1 MFWCVLVYAVV
12 GSWLTHLIG
21 RRLIG
26 LNNQQQRF
34 EADLRFSMVR
44 IRENAESIALYNGEP
59 NENRR
64 LSGRFGNVWH
74 NFWDI
79 MKVSK
84 RLTFFTAGY
93 SQAAIIFPFIVA
105 SPRYL
110 AGKIELGELMQIS
123 SAFGNVQ
130 ESFSWFISAYQTSRP
145 GAPPVIVC

>member
-1 MFWCVLVYAVV
+1 MYAGV

-26 LNNQQQRF
+26 LSNQQQRF

-44 IRENAESIALYNGEP
+44 VRENAESIALYNGEP
-59 NENRR
+59 NENQR
-64 LSGRFGNVWH
+64 LSARFGKVWH

-93 SQAAIIFPFIVA
+93 QQIAIIFPFVVA
-105 SPRYL
+105 APRYF
-110 AGKIELGELMQIS
+110 AGKIELGELMQIN

-130 ESFSWFISAYQTSRP
+130 SNFSWFISAYTDLASLACHQ
-145 GAPPVIVC
+145 

>member
-1 MFWCVLVYAVV
+1 
-12 GSWLTHLIG
+12 
-21 RRLIG
+21 
-26 LNNQQQRF
+26 
-34 EADLRFSMVR
+34 MVR

-123 SAFGNVQ
+123 SAFGNVRRV
-130 ESFSWFISAYQTSRP
+130 SAGSSAPIRASRP

>member
-44 IRENAESIALYNGEP
+44 VRENAESIALYNGEP

-64 LSGRFGNVWH
+64 LSSRFGDGLAQLLGHHEGVQAPDLLHVRLRARPRSSSRSWSQRRVTSPARSNS
-74 NFWDI
+74 
-79 MKVSK
+79 VS
-84 RLTFFTAGY
+84 
-93 SQAAIIFPFIVA
+93 
-105 SPRYL
+105 
-110 AGKIELGELMQIS
+110 
-123 SAFGNVQ
+123 
-130 ESFSWFISAYQTSRP
+130 
-145 GAPPVIVC
+145 